1 MFFRQ
6 QLEMNDGQ
14 SVLLCARFCQVTF
27 QPGEDTLREGS
38 SLSKGTQDTVTAE
51 WNCPCFQG
59 NQFIMV

>member
-1 MFFRQ
+1 
-6 QLEMNDGQ
+6 MNDGQ

-38 SLSKGTQDTVTAE
+38 SLSKGTKDTVTAE

-59 NQFIMV
+59 NEFIMV